1 MLPVYQRDEK
11 SNSPFRGTPEGRGF
25 FGGMFTVKGS
35 NEIPY
40 SKYDK
45 PDKQSWGAIYI
56 AQRFAVCLVLSSL
69 LALALVRSTGNAS
82 TSLRRSENYDEKRS
96 EQPIDAGVSE

>member
-11 SNSPFRGTPEGRGF
+11 SNSPSRGTPEGRGF

-45 PDKQSWGAIYI
+45 PGKHSWGAI
-56 AQRFAVCLVLSSL
+56 AQRVSVCLVLSPV

-82 TSLRRSENYDEKRS
+82 TSLRLSENYDEKMS